1 MQNNKLLLKTNN
13 LNLQNDLSKK
23 INLPNL
29 NKDSFKI
36 STKNKS
42 ILNAIEII
50 PNKLETI
57 HLKYNISDLNLNTN
71 EFISC
76 TTKDNLIKVAV
87 IERHKNTGNIGLGV
101 LKGIS
106 INSGAIATT
115 IAHDSHNLIVYGTND
130 FDMIYAANE
139 LKKINGGII
148 VVKEGKTLASISL
161 KIGGIIT
168 SRSSKEVISD
178 LNNLH
183 SSLKAISSKI
193 DFNPFLI
200 LSFLSF
206 PVIPE
211 IKITDKGLFDITNFK
226 FIPICE

>member
-200 LSFLSF
+200 LSFYHYL
-206 PVIPE
+206 
-211 IKITDKGLFDITNFK
+211 LFLK
-226 FIPICE
+226 

>member
-13 LNLQNDLSKK
+13 LNLQNYLSKK

-200 LSFLSF
+200 LSFLSL

-211 IKITDKGLFDITNFK
+211 IKITDKGLFDVTNFK

>member
-106 INSGAIATT
+106 INSGAIATA
-115 IAHDSHNLIVYGTND
+115 IAHDSHNLIVYGTNY

-200 LSFLSF
+200 LSFLSL

-211 IKITDKGLFDITNFK
+211 IKITDKGLFDVTNFK

>member
-36 STKNKS
+36 SS
-42 ILNAIEII
+42 
-50 PNKLETI
+50 
-57 HLKYNISDLNLNTN
+57 
-71 EFISC
+71 
-76 TTKDNLIKVAV
+76 
-87 IERHKNTGNIGLGV
+87 
-101 LKGIS
+101 
-106 INSGAIATT
+106 
-115 IAHDSHNLIVYGTND
+115 
-130 FDMIYAANE
+130 
-139 LKKINGGII
+139 KKNGGII

-161 KIGGIIT
+161 EIGGIII

-193 DFNPFLI
+193 DFNPFLT
-200 LSFLSF
+200 LSFLSL

-211 IKITDKGLFDITNFK
+211 IKITDKWLFDVTNFK

>member
-139 LKKINGGII
+139 LKK
-148 VVKEGKTLASISL
+148 
-161 KIGGIIT
+161 
-168 SRSSKEVISD
+168 
-178 LNNLH
+178 
-183 SSLKAISSKI
+183 
-193 DFNPFLI
+193 
-200 LSFLSF
+200 
-206 PVIPE
+206 
-211 IKITDKGLFDITNFK
+211 
-226 FIPICE
+226 

>member
-101 LKGIS
+101 LNGIS

-200 LSFLSF
+200 LSFLSL

-211 IKITDKGLFDITNFK
+211 IKITDKGLFDVTNFK

>member
-161 KIGGIIT
+161 KIGGTIT

-200 LSFLSF
+200 LSFLSL

-211 IKITDKGLFDITNFK
+211 IKITDKGLFDVTNFK

>member
-168 SRSSKEVISD
+168 SSSSKEVISD

-200 LSFLSF
+200 LSFLSL

-211 IKITDKGLFDITNFK
+211 IKITDKGLFDVTNFK

>member
-57 HLKYNISDLNLNTN
+57 HLKYNIIDLNLNTN

-200 LSFLSF
+200 LSFLSL

-211 IKITDKGLFDITNFK
+211 IKITDKGLFDVTNFK

>member
-57 HLKYNISDLNLNTN
+57 HLKYNINDLNLNTN

-87 IERHKNTGNIGLGV
+87 IERHKNTCNIGLGV

-139 LKKINGGII
+139 FKKINSSII

-161 KIGGIIT
+161 EIGGLIT

-193 DFNPFLI
+193 DFNPFLT
-200 LSFLSF
+200 LSFLSL

-211 IKITDKGLFDITNFK
+211 IKITDKGLFDVTNFK

>member
-193 DFNPFLI
+193 DFNPFFNI
-200 LSFLSF
+200 IIF
-206 PVIPE
+206 I
-211 IKITDKGLFDITNFK
+211 IT
-226 FIPICE
+226 CYS